1 MKNYVKEG
9 WLVVT
14 LAMVFGAS
22 LAGIDRFLGP
32 IIEENQRNETY
43 NKIPDLVPGGEKEKA
58 EEVEIGGR
66 WVLKIFDEKDTHI
79 GWVLRASDMGYS
91 DRIKALLGTDI
102 EVKKITG
109 VYVLDQK
116 ETPGLGSKITSSW
129 NRQFV
134 GKSTSPPLV
143 VVKRSTGRENEI
155 DAISG
160 ATISSNA
167 LTKIVN
173 DAVKTFRKDL
183 ATYKPPSEQEAT
195 EGSIINDR

>member
-1 MKNYVKEG
+1 MKNYVREG

-14 LAMVFGAS
+14 LAMVFGAA
-22 LAGIDRFLGP
+22 LTGVDRFLGP

-43 NKIPDLVPGGEKEKA
+43 NKIPDLVPGGDKEKA
-58 EEVEIGGR
+58 KEVEIGGR
-66 WVLKIFDEKDTHI
+66 NVLKIFDEKDRHL
-79 GWVLRASDMGYS
+79 GWVLRASGRGYS
-91 DRIKALLGTDI
+91 DRIKVLLGTDI
-102 EVKKITG
+102 EVGKITG
-109 VYVLDQK
+109 VYVLEQK

-143 VVKRSTGRENEI
+143 VVKRSTGRDNEI

-160 ATISSNA
+160 ATISSKA

-173 DAVKTFRKDL
+173 DAVEAFRTGL
-183 ATYKPPSEQEAT
+183 AAYKAPPEQEAT
-195 EGSIINDR
+195 EGSIIHGR